1 MALAFH
7 HTSGK
12 IFSCLQRWLHVFS
25 EHMNIDNL
33 SEKELL
39 NACTQGNKEAWDAIV
54 ERYTNLM
61 KNFQKKNIEKFLK
74 S

>member
-1 MALAFH
+1 
-7 HTSGK
+7 
-12 IFSCLQRWLHVFS
+12 
-25 EHMNIDNL
+25 MNIDNL

-39 NACTQGNKEAWDAIV
+39 NACIQGNKEAWDTIV